1 MIAVPSKSFR
11 VAVSVRSSYSKLL
24 LFQKKSSHLLN
35 TNFQLVFSV
44 QSSLY
49 DGSVS
54 SSASKSPLGTRDHR
68 DCHPRGPQLRSSLV
82 QARLPFSQDWR
93 NRTNFGL
100 PDLRS
105 QCWVSRIEL
114 YHRTVSKIRD
124 TVMSLSV
131 KYASNAINE
140 KFSMFSGGF
149 PLVSFTLPGAPQTG
163 SFAEQK

>member
-1 MIAVPSKSFR
+1 MVLFGASTALLIRSSALIAVPSKSFH
-11 VAVSVRSSYSKLL
+11 VAVSVWSSYSKLL
-24 LFQKKSSHLLN
+24 LFQKWSHLLN
-35 TNFQLVFSV
+35 TNFQLVFPV

-114 YHRTVSKIRD
+114 YHRTVRKIRD
-124 TVMSLSV
+124 TV
-131 KYASNAINE
+131 INHVT
-140 KFSMFSGGF
+140 
-149 PLVSFTLPGAPQTG
+149 VSQVR
-163 SFAEQK
+163 

>member
-1 MIAVPSKSFR
+1 M
-11 VAVSVRSSYSKLL
+11 
-24 LFQKKSSHLLN
+24 
-35 TNFQLVFSV
+35 
-44 QSSLY
+44 
-49 DGSVS
+49 
-54 SSASKSPLGTRDHR
+54 
-68 DCHPRGPQLRSSLV
+68 
-82 QARLPFSQDWR
+82 
-93 NRTNFGL
+93 
-100 PDLRS
+100 
-105 QCWVSRIEL
+105 SRIEL